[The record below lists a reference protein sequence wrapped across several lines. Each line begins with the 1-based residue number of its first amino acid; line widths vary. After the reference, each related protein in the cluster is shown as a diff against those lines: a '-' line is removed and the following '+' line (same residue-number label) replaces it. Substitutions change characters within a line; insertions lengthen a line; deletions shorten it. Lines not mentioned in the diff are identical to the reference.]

1 MGLARITATMIPQV
15 KIRRRIRKKL
25 SHIMKTVENTCTD
38 ITLYT
43 VPANVVKLINALS
56 DEEDYSNK
64 KNARI
69 TLELM
74 GKNVI
79 PQLHKLL
86 TSDNSLLRM
95 EAAKI
100 IKAIADRR
108 SIPLLITLLDDIEF
122 DIRWTAAEGLIR
134 IGRKSIT
141 PLLKAIRDGKSSLLL
156 NKRAHQVL
164 NKLLL
169 ETEKQQL
176 SSLMLSLDDY
186 LGLIEVAPVEAQ
198 KALKTYKKFSDF

>member
-1 MGLARITATMIPQV
+1 
-15 KIRRRIRKKL
+15 
-25 SHIMKTVENTCTD
+25 MKNVTNTCTD

-43 VPANVVKLINALS
+43 FPVNLVKLISALS
-56 DEEDYSNK
+56 DDEDYSNK

-69 TLELM
+69 TLERM
-74 GKNVI
+74 GKKVI

-86 TSDNSLLRM
+86 TSENSLLRM

-122 DIRWTAAEGLIR
+122 DIRWTAAEGLIK

-156 NKRAHQVL
+156 NKRAHHIL
-164 NKLLL
+164 NDLLL
-169 ETEKQQL
+169 KSEKEKL

-186 LGLIEVAPVEAQ
+186 LGLIEIAPVEAQ
-198 KALKTYKKFSDF
+198 NALKTYKKFSDF

>member
-1 MGLARITATMIPQV
+1 
-15 KIRRRIRKKL
+15 
-25 SHIMKTVENTCTD
+25 MKTVMNTCTD

-43 VPANVVKLINALS
+43 VPVNVVKLITALS
-56 DEEDYSNK
+56 DEEDYTNK

-69 TLELM
+69 ALERM
-74 GKNVI
+74 GKRII
-79 PQLHKLL
+79 PQMHKLL

-100 IKAIADRR
+100 IKAIADKR
-108 SIPLLITLLDDIEF
+108 SIPMLITMLDDIEF
-122 DIRWTAAEGLIR
+122 DLRWTAAEGLIK

-164 NKLLL
+164 NSLLH
-169 ETEKQQL
+169 ETEKKEL
-176 SSLMLSLDDY
+176 FSLMLSLDDY
-186 LGLIEVAPVEAQ
+186 HGLIETAPVEAL
-198 KALKTYKKFSDF
+198 KALRLFKKFSD